1 MVKSGSEGEI
11 FFLLL
16 NSYQDLK
23 VVALCLKCSHLLRNI
38 ELLGLHLGASQRG
51 DDESASAP

>member
-1 MVKSGSEGEI
+1 MGVKVKYLFS
-11 FFLLL
+11 LL
-16 NSYQDLK
+16 NNYQDLK

-51 DDESASAP
+51 DDEPSPAQ